1 MTALLCTLQNPT
13 NQEAEGRAAPHRA
26 DTARTARAHSPR
38 RALQQLHSP
47 RLRALTATQ
56 AGLRRHLR

>member
-26 DTARTARAHSPR
+26 DTAQTARAHSPVVR
-38 RALQQLHSP
+38 FNNFIALVFE
-47 RLRALTATQ
+47 R
-56 AGLRRHLR
+56 